1 MAADAD
7 TPDGELSKAA
17 AKTPSPASPDHAED
31 GSPAS
36 PEDGESTTSAE
47 SEAADGDADEAEDYE
62 AAIDDDV
69 DNGSEEDEV
78 DNGSEDAAPAKRSHV
93 RLAAMVG
100 LSMVV
105 ALAATVG
112 WLGFRAY
119 QSHQAQAQRQL
130 FLQVGRQCALNLTTI
145 DWQHADNDVQR
156 VLDSATGQFYDQ
168 FSKRKQP
175 FIEVLKKAQS
185 KSVGTITEA
194 GLESD
199 SRDNAQVLVAVSI
212 KTSNLGAEDQQPREW
227 RMRISMEKSGDE
239 VKVSNVAFV
248 P

>member
-1 MAADAD
+1 M
-7 TPDGELSKAA
+7 
-17 AKTPSPASPDHAED
+17 
-31 GSPAS
+31 
-36 PEDGESTTSAE
+36 
-47 SEAADGDADEAEDYE
+47 
-62 AAIDDDV
+62 
-69 DNGSEEDEV
+69 
-78 DNGSEDAAPAKRSHV
+78 SHV

-100 LSMVV
+100 LSIVV

-145 DWQHADNDVQR
+145 DWQHAENDVQR

-175 FIEVLKKAQS
+175 FIEVIKKAQS

-199 SRDNAQVLVAVSI
+199 SGDNAQVLVAVSI

-227 RMRISMEKSGDE
+227 RMRISVEKSGDE

>member
-7 TPDGELSKAA
+7 APDGELSKTA
-17 AKTPSPASPDHAED
+17 AKTPSPASPDHTDD

-36 PEDGESTTSAE
+36 PEDSESTTAAE
-47 SEAADGDADEAEDYE
+47 PEAADGDADEAEDYD
-62 AAIDDDV
+62 AAV
-69 DNGSEEDEV
+69 DDEV
-78 DNGSEDAAPAKRSHV
+78 DNGSKDAAPVEVLRSHV
-93 RLAAMVG
+93 RLATMVG
-100 LSMVV
+100 LAIVL

-119 QSHQAQAQRQL
+119 QSHQAQEQRQL
-130 FLQVGRQCALNLTTI
+130 FIQVGRQCALNLTTI
-145 DWQHADNDVQR
+145 DWQHADADVQR

-199 SRDNAQVLVAVSI
+199 SGDKAQVLVAASI
-212 KTSNLGAEDQQPREW
+212 KTSNLGADDQPPREW
-227 RMRISMEKSGDE
+227 RMRISVEKSGDD
-239 VKVSNVAFV
+239 VKISNVAFV

>member
-7 TPDGELSKAA
+7 APDGELNKTA
-17 AKTPSPASPDHAED
+17 AKAPSPASSDHTDD

-36 PEDGESTTSAE
+36 PEESKPTTAAE
-47 SEAADGDADEAEDYE
+47 PGAADGDADEAERDE
-62 AAIDDDV
+62 AAVDDEATV
-69 DNGSEEDEV
+69 DDEADSGSE
-78 DNGSEDAAPAKRSHV
+78 GAAPVKRPTSRV
-93 RLAAMVG
+93 RLATMVG
-100 LSMVV
+100 LAMVV

-145 DWQHADNDVQR
+145 DWQHADADVQR

-175 FIEVLKKAQS
+175 FIDVLKKAQS

-194 GLESD
+194 GLESESGD
-199 SRDNAQVLVAVSI
+199 KAQVLVAVSI
-212 KTSNLGAEDQQPREW
+212 KTTNLGADDQPPREW
-227 RMRISMEKSGDE
+227 RMRISVEKSGNDI
-239 VKVSNVAFV
+239 KISNVSFV

>member
-1 MAADAD
+1 MATDAD
-7 TPDGELSKAA
+7 TPDGELTKAA
-17 AKTPSPASPDHAED
+17 AKTPSPASPDRTED
-31 GSPAS
+31 GSPVT
-36 PEDGESTTSAE
+36 PEDGESTTAAE
-47 SEAADGDADEAEDYE
+47 SEAADGDEAEDYE
-62 AAIDDDV
+62 AAV
-69 DNGSEEDEV
+69 DDEV
-78 DNGSEDAAPAKRSHV
+78 DEGAGDAAPAKQSHV
-93 RLAAMVG
+93 RLAAIVG
-100 LSMVV
+100 LSIVV

-119 QSHQAQAQRQL
+119 QSHQAQVQRQL

-145 DWQHADNDVQR
+145 DWEHAEGDVQR

-175 FIEVLKKAQS
+175 FIEVIKKAQS

-199 SRDNAQVLVAVSI
+199 AGDKAQVLVAVSI
-212 KTSNLGAEDQQPREW
+212 KTSNLGAEDQPPREW

>member
-7 TPDGELSKAA
+7 APDGELSKTA
-17 AKTPSPASPDHAED
+17 AKAPLPASPDHADD
-31 GSPAS
+31 GSPVS
-36 PEDGESTTSAE
+36 PEDSESTTSAE
-47 SEAADGDADEAEDYE
+47 SEAADGDADEAEDYD
-62 AAIDDDV
+62 AAV
-69 DNGSEEDEV
+69 DDEV
-78 DNGSEDAAPAKRSHV
+78 DNGSEDAAPVEVLRSHV
-93 RLAAMVG
+93 RLATMVG
-100 LSMVV
+100 LAIVL

-119 QSHQAQAQRQL
+119 QSHQAQEQRQL

-145 DWQHADNDVQR
+145 DWQHADADVQR

-199 SRDNAQVLVAVSI
+199 SGDKAQVLVAASI
-212 KTSNLGAEDQQPREW
+212 KTSNLGADDQPPREW
-227 RMRISMEKSGDE
+227 RMRISVEKSGDE
-239 VKVSNVAFV
+239 VKISNVAFV

>member
-1 MAADAD
+1 VAADAD
-7 TPDGELSKAA
+7 APDGELSKTA
-17 AKTPSPASPDHAED
+17 AKTPSPASPDHTDD
-31 GSPAS
+31 GSPVS
-36 PEDGESTTSAE
+36 PEDSESTTSAE
-47 SEAADGDADEAEDYE
+47 SEAADGDADEAEDYD
-62 AAIDDDV
+62 AAV
-69 DNGSEEDEV
+69 DDEV
-78 DNGSEDAAPAKRSHV
+78 DNGSEDAAPVEVLRSHV
-93 RLAAMVG
+93 RLATMVG
-100 LSMVV
+100 LAIVL

-119 QSHQAQAQRQL
+119 QSHQAQEQRQL
-130 FLQVGRQCALNLTTI
+130 FVQVGRQCALNLTTI
-145 DWQHADNDVQR
+145 DWQHADADVQR

-199 SRDNAQVLVAVSI
+199 SGDKAQVLVAASI
-212 KTSNLGAEDQQPREW
+212 KTSNLGADDQPPREW
-227 RMRISMEKSGDE
+227 RMRISVEKSGDE
-239 VKVSNVAFV
+239 VKISNVAFV